1 MSGEVALLVGI
12 LPLVAQVILLWVYF
26 FAAFR
31 RLLLPPEPGPA
42 FVLLLFLVCLPGY
55 LLLLVWGWIR
65 RRRVHMTSV
74 LVGWTISLLVFFA
87 MFYVLSQY
95 GRNISESGA
104 VAIIWTAFLFM
115 SSLALGLLPPFF
127 RADGRMR
134 ALMRE
139 SSRENIERLAR
150 LGPEALPSIRYL
162 LEEDYQQF
170 RLDALECLGLIGPE
184 GIPLLQQYAS
194 KKPSLETNTAR
205 AILEENGVAPAN
217 S

>member
-1 MSGEVALLVGI
+1 VKPETVFLMMMF
-12 LPLVAQVILLWVYF
+12 PLVMQFVLLWMFYF
-26 FAAFR
+26 AVFR
-31 RLLLPPEPGPA
+31 RLILPPEPSSA
-42 FVLLLFLVCLPGY
+42 FVFVLFLVCLPGTPILF
-55 LLLLVWGWIR
+55 LLGWARHRQAQITSLLV
-65 RRRVHMTSV
+65 T
-74 LVGWTISLLVFFA
+74 WTASLLVFVA
-87 MFYVLSQY
+87 SLYVQVSLLRGSPAWVHVTA
-95 GRNISESGA
+95 E
-104 VAIIWTAFLFM
+104 WTALLLM
-115 SSLALGLLPPFF
+115 SGLAFWSLPSFF

-205 AILEENGVAPAN
+205 AILEENGVAWEAA
-217 S
+217 